1 MKKSTK
7 RFILSTEAKNSNGF
21 RVRTAGI
28 NLADFKS
35 NPLLLWLHKRP
46 KGERADEILP
56 LGRWE
61 DIELKDGVVSAVPVF
76 DEDDEFAMRI
86 YKKVENGSLKMAS
99 AGLLPLEFSETEG
112 DKWLERSTLKEAS
125 ICDIGSNSEAVTVAL
140 YNESDELV
148 KLSEVLTNLNQNT
161 EIRMKL
167 IQLTA
172 PTMALLKLSD
182 GATETDAHTAIAEL
196 VTLSQTQGTEIK
208 TLKEEKEAIQLKLDE
223 AEKAKKNEE
232 LITLVNK
239 AASDEERKITK
250 DQVPHFIKLGE
261 IDFDGTKEV
270 LDSMPKNPKAID
282 LTKKGEDGAAAEDLM
297 KLTYSELDK
306 AGKLETLKEKNLEG
320 FKAKFKEQF
329 GVDYKL

>member
-161 EIRMKL
+161 EIPMKL

-172 PTMALLKLSD
+172 STMALLKLSD

-196 VTLSQTQGTEIK
+196 VTLSQTQGTQIK
-208 TLKEEKEAIQLKLDE
+208 TLESEKDALQLKLDE
-223 AEKAKKNEE
+223 AENAGKDAKIIALVDKAVE
-232 LITLVNK
+232 
-239 AASDEERKITK
+239 DRKITA
-250 DQVPHFIKLGE
+250 DQKEGMIKLANA
-261 IDFDGTKEV
+261 DFDAAKAH
-270 LDSMPKNPKAID
+270 LDSIPSTPTASSQMKTDAPAGD
-282 LTKKGEDGAAAEDLM
+282 ELM

>member
-161 EIRMKL
+161 DIPMKL

-208 TLKEEKEAIQLKLDE
+208 TLKEEKEAIQLKLE
-223 AEKAKKNEE
+223 AAESAGKDAKIVALVDKAVE
-232 LITLVNK
+232 
-239 AASDEERKITK
+239 DRKITA
-250 DQVPHFIKLGE
+250 DQKEGMIKLANA
-261 IDFDGTKEV
+261 DFDAAKAH
-270 LDSMPKNPKAID
+270 LDSIPSTPTASSQMKTDAPAGD
-282 LTKKGEDGAAAEDLM
+282 ELM
-297 KLTYSELDK
+297 KLTYDELDK
-306 AGKLETLKEKNLEG
+306 SGRLIELREKNLDG
-320 FKAKFKEQF
+320 FKEKFKARWGKEYQA
-329 GVDYKL
+329 

>member
-161 EIRMKL
+161 EIPMKL

-172 PTMALLKLSD
+172 STMALLKLSD

-208 TLKEEKEAIQLKLDE
+208 TLKEEKEAIKLKLE
-223 AEKAKKNEE
+223 AAENASNDAKIVALVDKAIE
-232 LITLVNK
+232 
-239 AASDEERKITK
+239 DRKITA
-250 DQVPHFIKLGE
+250 DQKEGMIKLANA
-261 IDFDGTKEV
+261 DFDAAKAH
-270 LDSMPKNPKAID
+270 LDSIPSTPTASSQMKTDAPAGD
-282 LTKKGEDGAAAEDLM
+282 DLM
-297 KLTYSELDK
+297 KLTYDELDK
-306 AGKLETLKEKNLEG
+306 SGKLIELKEKNLDG
-320 FKAKFKEQF
+320 FKEKYKARWGKEYQA
-329 GVDYKL
+329 

>member
-99 AGLLPLEFSETEG
+99 AGLLPLG
-112 DKWLERSTLKEAS
+112 
-125 ICDIGSNSEAVTVAL
+125 
-140 YNESDELV
+140 
-148 KLSEVLTNLNQNT
+148 
-161 EIRMKL
+161 
-167 IQLTA
+167 
-172 PTMALLKLSD
+172 
-182 GATETDAHTAIAEL
+182 
-196 VTLSQTQGTEIK
+196 
-208 TLKEEKEAIQLKLDE
+208 
-223 AEKAKKNEE
+223 
-232 LITLVNK
+232 
-239 AASDEERKITK
+239 
-250 DQVPHFIKLGE
+250 
-261 IDFDGTKEV
+261 
-270 LDSMPKNPKAID
+270 
-282 LTKKGEDGAAAEDLM
+282 
-297 KLTYSELDK
+297 
-306 AGKLETLKEKNLEG
+306 
-320 FKAKFKEQF
+320 
-329 GVDYKL
+329 

>member
-161 EIRMKL
+161 EIPMKL

-196 VTLSQTQGTEIK
+196 VTLSQTQGTQIK
-208 TLKEEKEAIQLKLDE
+208 TLESEKDALQLKLDE
-223 AEKAKKNEE
+223 AENAGKDAKIIALVDKAVE
-232 LITLVNK
+232 
-239 AASDEERKITK
+239 DRKITA
-250 DQVPHFIKLGE
+250 DQKEGMIKLANA
-261 IDFDGTKEV
+261 DFDAAKAH
-270 LDSMPKNPKAID
+270 LDSIPSTPTASSQMKTDAPAGD
-282 LTKKGEDGAAAEDLM
+282 ELM

>member
-161 EIRMKL
+161 EIPMKL

-172 PTMALLKLSD
+172 STMALLKLSD

-208 TLKEEKEAIQLKLDE
+208 TLKEEKEAIKLKLE
-223 AEKAKKNEE
+223 AAENAGKDAKIVALVDKAIE
-232 LITLVNK
+232 
-239 AASDEERKITK
+239 DRKITA
-250 DQVPHFIKLGE
+250 DQKEGMIKLANA
-261 IDFDGTKEV
+261 DFDAAKAH
-270 LDSMPKNPKAID
+270 LDSIPSTPTASSQMKTDAPAGD
-282 LTKKGEDGAAAEDLM
+282 DLM
-297 KLTYSELDK
+297 KLTYDELDK
-306 AGKLETLKEKNLEG
+306 SGKLIELKEKNLEG
-320 FKAKFKEQF
+320 FKEKYKTRWGKEYQA
-329 GVDYKL
+329 